1 MNNWYEKATS
11 QPEVPPPSK
20 RPEYLSWEDYEE
32 LADSGLRPDREIYVR
47 TYLWHGWN
55 FSRRHTTKDRPCLPL
70 SAKEISNLE
79 SLYDLLDSDYWKTWL
94 TKAEIKRELSQF
106 DEAIELTDR
115 LLKGNDEKA
124 EIKHELPQSDEASE
138 LIGDWLIGAP
148 EEINR
153 EAVMQIRELAVKR
166 DPFVAP
172 MHATGDIFLGGHN

>member
-1 MNNWYEKATS
+1 M
-11 QPEVPPPSK
+11 
-20 RPEYLSWEDYEE
+20 
-32 LADSGLRPDREIYVR
+32 
-47 TYLWHGWN
+47 
-55 FSRRHTTKDRPCLPL
+55 PL

-172 MHATGDIFLGGHN
+172 MYRTGDMFIG